1 MPVWISVRLSKW
13 FLGQL
18 LTLTI
23 QYFFFVLPPVSY
35 TNNLILKVCCLSSPT
50 GFGRVVS
57 PVRHS
62 GEL

>member
-1 MPVWISVRLSKW
+1 MVFGSTVNFNRSI
-13 FLGQL
+13 
-18 LTLTI
+18 
-23 QYFFFVLPPVSY
+23 FFFVLPPVSY
-35 TNNLILKVCCLSSPT
+35 TNNLILKVCCLSTPT